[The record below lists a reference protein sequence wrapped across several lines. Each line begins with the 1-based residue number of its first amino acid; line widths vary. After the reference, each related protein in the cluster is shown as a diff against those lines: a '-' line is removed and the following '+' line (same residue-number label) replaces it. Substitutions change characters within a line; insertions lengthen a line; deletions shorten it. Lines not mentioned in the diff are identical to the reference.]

1 MSQQINLYQPIF
13 RKEQIVFSAR
23 TIVWLSAGLLAL
35 LLLWSFL
42 VSQRVG
48 RLEAEHQRQLQAEER
63 AVSQLTRLQREA
75 GPTEPSP
82 ELEARVARLEQRR
95 ETLEQSLQAL
105 TRQVPASQSRLGERI
120 DAIARQLPEGMWLSR
135 IELASEGREVTLHGR
150 ALAPRLVPDYLRRL
164 GDEQQFAGTGF
175 RQVRL
180 DAMDNG
186 QAGVRFVVSTR
197 EDDT

>member
-23 TIVWLSAGLLAL
+23 TIVWLSAGFLVL

-48 RLEAEHQRQLQAEER
+48 RLEAEHERQLQAEER

-75 GPTEPSP
+75 GPSEPSP

-95 ETLEQSLQAL
+95 ETLELSLQAL
-105 TRQVPASQSRLGERI
+105 DRQVPAAQSRLGDRV
-120 DAIARQLPEGMWLSR
+120 DALARQLPEGMWLTR
-135 IELASEGREVTLHGR
+135 IELASENQQMTLRGR
-150 ALAPRLVPDYLRRL
+150 ALAARLVPVYLQRL
-164 GDEQQFAGTGF
+164 GEEPQFAGTGF
-175 RQVRL
+175 RRVRL

-186 QAGVRFVVSTR
+186 QPGVRFVVSTL
-197 EDDT
+197 EDDS